1 MNDKSPVS
9 NGETVNPNDPER
21 KTAIS
26 KLQHAIDLGRSSGPA
41 IPFDPVL
48 FKQKMRKT
56 HECSDH
62 KL

>member
-9 NGETVNPNDPER
+9 SGETGNPSDPKREV
-21 KTAIS
+21 AIS
-26 KLQHAIDLGRSSGPA
+26 KLQHAIDLGRSSGSA

-56 HECSDH
+56 HD
-62 KL
+62 